1 MNLDY
6 LDFEQPIAVLE
17 AKIEELQLVS
27 DDNALNI
34 AAEITTLRE
43 KSRKLTESIYSNLSS
58 WQVVQIA
65 RHPLRPYASDYIPRL
80 FTEFDELHGDRHFGD
95 DRAIIGG
102 VARIDDRPVVV
113 IAEEKGRGIT
123 EKVRRN
129 FGMPKPE
136 GYRKA
141 LRLMELAERF
151 SLPVLTLIDTPGAY
165 PGIDSEER
173 GISQAIAQNL
183 AVMSRL
189 RTPVICTVIG
199 EGSSGGAIAIGVGDW
214 LNMLQ
219 YSTYFVISP
228 EGCANII
235 WKTAEKAPL
244 AAEAMGVTSK
254 VLAEL
259 GIVDET
265 IPEPPTLFDDYSGR
279 GLAAQDQQMTVAD
292 HLSPHDLKLAPQGG
306 LTPAQKEVF
315 ENAYA
320 AENKAFQEAKL
331 TGKDL
336 VRWKFQRYAKDYLRC
351 VDAVDDNVGRVLDY
365 LDESGLAKNTVVI
378 YTSDQGWYLGEH
390 GWYDK
395 RWMYEESFRTP
406 LLVRWPD
413 HVAPGTVNKDMV
425 MNLDFAQTFLAIA
438 GASAPADMQ
447 GESLVP
453 VFQGKTPADW
463 RKEVYYHYYEFPQP
477 HHVHPHYGVRTE
489 RYKLIYFYD
498 LDEWELYDLEKDP
511 QELHSLYADPDYA
524 AVVKEM
530 KANLDRLRAK
540 YKDDGT
546 EPQRQPAGNKKKKK
560 AA

>member
-34 AAEITTLRE
+34 AAEIATLRE

-65 RHPLRPYASDYIPRL
+65 RHPLRPYTSDYIPRL
-80 FTEFDELHGDRHFGD
+80 FTEFDELHGDRQFGD
-95 DRAIIGG
+95 DQAIIGG
-102 VARIDDRPVVV
+102 VARLDDRPVVV

-123 EKVRRN
+123 EKIRRN

-189 RTPVICTVIG
+189 RTPIICTVIG

-244 AAEAMGVTSK
+244 AAEAMGVTSR

-265 IPEPPTLFDDYSGR
+265 IPEPLGGAHRDLATMATTLR
-279 GLAAQDQQMTVAD
+279 TRLAAQ
-292 HLSPHDLKLAPQGG
+292 
-306 LTPAQKEVF
+306 
-315 ENAYA
+315 
-320 AENKAFQEAKL
+320 
-331 TGKDL
+331 
-336 VRWKFQRYAKDYLRC
+336 
-351 VDAVDDNVGRVLDY
+351 
-365 LDESGLAKNTVVI
+365 
-378 YTSDQGWYLGEH
+378 
-390 GWYDK
+390 
-395 RWMYEESFRTP
+395 
-406 LLVRWPD
+406 
-413 HVAPGTVNKDMV
+413 
-425 MNLDFAQTFLAIA
+425 
-438 GASAPADMQ
+438 
-447 GESLVP
+447 
-453 VFQGKTPADW
+453 
-463 RKEVYYHYYEFPQP
+463 
-477 HHVHPHYGVRTE
+477 
-489 RYKLIYFYD
+489 
-498 LDEWELYDLEKDP
+498 
-511 QELHSLYADPDYA
+511 
-524 AVVKEM
+524 
-530 KANLDRLRAK
+530 LDRLCA
-540 YKDDGT
+540 
-546 EPQRQPAGNKKKKK
+546 EPIDTLLERRFQRLMSYGNP
-560 AA
+560 